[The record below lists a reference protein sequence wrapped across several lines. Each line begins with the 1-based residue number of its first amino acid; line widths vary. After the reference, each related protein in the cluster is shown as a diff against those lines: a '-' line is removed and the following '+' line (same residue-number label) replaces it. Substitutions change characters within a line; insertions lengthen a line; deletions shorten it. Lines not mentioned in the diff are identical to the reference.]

1 MTTLPRSPS
10 REHDLRMHLGA
21 ILMALQMLTRPPTE
35 PLTADQQELVDIIQR
50 ASKSI
55 QTILDTPVENEPPPP
70 PARPRQHRKRNNR
83 GPT

>member
-1 MTTLPRSPS
+1 MPPARKPS

-50 ASKSI
+50 AAKSL
-55 QTILDTPVENEPPPP
+55 QTILDAPVEDEPVS
-70 PARPRQHRKRNNR
+70 AMTHPRLHRKRKAKVSE
-83 GPT
+83 